1 MSGLPISNVPNFQE
15 FRRKL
20 VNLVD
25 PERKIDKT
33 TQEVVKQEAI
43 RLCSIFAKLY
53 GDQLDRKEVWGKI
66 SSALAS
72 AIAKVSDA
80 DLLRFTNLVLES
92 ICADPAL
99 AVSNSALNSMF
110 NTFDAWIPEVRHA
123 FIQYIATHS
132 FAIVAFARQRWEKVL
147 QQEIEL

>member
-1 MSGLPISNVPNFQE
+1 M
-15 FRRKL
+15 
-20 VNLVD
+20 
-25 PERKIDKT
+25 
-33 TQEVVKQEAI
+33 VKQEAI

-66 SSALAS
+66 ASALAS

-99 AVSNSALNSMF
+99 AVSLPALNSMF
-110 NTFDAWIPEVRHA
+110 NTFDSWIPEVRHA
-123 FIQYIATHS
+123 FVNYIATHT
-132 FAIVAFARQRWEKVL
+132 FAVIAFARQRWEKVL
-147 QQEIEL
+147 KQEIEL